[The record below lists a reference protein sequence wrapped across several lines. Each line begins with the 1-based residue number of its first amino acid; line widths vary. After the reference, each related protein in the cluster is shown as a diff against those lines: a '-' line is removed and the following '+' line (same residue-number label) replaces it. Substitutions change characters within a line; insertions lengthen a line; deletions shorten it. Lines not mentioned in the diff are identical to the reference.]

1 MRALTI
7 DDTLFDDLAS
17 RSAEDLISIFIPT
30 HPAGREISQDPIRLK
45 NQLATADDELAG
57 RGHRPRARAE
67 RLERANDIL
76 EDRDFWEHQGSGLAV
91 YIDTEGEMIPIGLS
105 HNVPQLAFV
114 MQVFEIRPLIADLS
128 SNDHPVLVLTRGGV
142 RLYRFGLEGAI
153 AEDVDLPDSFDD
165 VNWFVDR
172 EPQLQQHPNRAGVA
186 RGWHGHESPAREG
199 EDITR
204 FLRAVALALPP
215 EMSSGPLVVLGD
227 DDVVERFAHVYDG
240 ETVSP
245 AHSGVPDPDSSQLVA
260 DVAAAAVAQIEESA
274 RDKLRSDL
282 LDEMGVG
289 RATTN
294 LEQALP
300 DAVAGR
306 VGRVAVR
313 HEAGPVWG
321 RFDEF
326 SFDVRKTGEPGPGDV
341 DLLDRLVVEARKTG
355 ADLYSL
361 DDDIEGSPFV
371 ATYRF

>member
-7 DDTLFDDLAS
+7 DDSLFDDLAS

-45 NQLATADDELAG
+45 NQLAAAGDELAG
-57 RGHRPRARAE
+57 RGHRPRDRAE
-67 RLERANDIL
+67 RLERANDL
-76 EDRDFWEHQGSGLAV
+76 LGDRDFWEHQGSSLAV
-91 YIDTEGEMIPIGLS
+91 YIDADGEVVPIGLS
-105 HNVPQLAFV
+105 HNVPELAFV
-114 MQVFEIRPLIADLS
+114 MQVFEMRPLIADLS
-128 SNDHPVLVLTRGGV
+128 SEDHQVLVLTRGGV
-142 RLYRFGLEGAI
+142 RLYRFGLEAAI
-153 AEDVDLPDSFDD
+153 AVDIDLPDSFDD

-172 EPQLQQHPNRAGVA
+172 EPQPQQHPDRAGVA
-186 RGWHGHESPAREG
+186 RSGHGHDSSTPEA
-199 EDITR
+199 EDTSR

-215 EMSSGPLVVLGD
+215 EMRSDPLVVLGD
-227 DDVVERFAHVYDG
+227 DDVVERFAQVYEG
-240 ETVSP
+240 EIVSP
-245 AHSGVPDPDSSQLVA
+245 PHSGVTDPNSPQLVA
-260 DVAAAAVAQIEESA
+260 DIAAAAVAQIEASA
-274 RDKLRSDL
+274 REELRSDL
-282 LDEMGVG
+282 LDEIGVG

-313 HEAGPVWG
+313 HWAGPVWG

-355 ADLYSL
+355 ADLFPL

-371 ATYRF
+371 AAYRF